1 MGNAAALQDV
11 SRVLDTSLAS
21 LGVLTRI
28 VTDPQQAARLGEL
41 ISKHDFPVLLR
52 ALTSRGER
60 LPPDFFPTWIRK
72 AGGYF
77 PKFAQVLSV
86 RADLIDDP
94 EVLAGL
100 SRCLEDMPK
109 RPHAD
114 VITILEQAG
123 WHDASSNLG
132 RALNAGTVAQVNE
145 MSFYGP
151 AVLKVTFPDVH
162 RRFVTDFR
170 LFSHARAILQA
181 LNLRDDKAQI
191 VGAMFEAVG
200 KSERHVLQEFDLSCE
215 ARALWMAQELLAEW
229 PAAYEAWKSGMAGVI
244 SHAAAALPP
253 HILPLLQVAQAQSR
267 TWRIGVPA
275 PVADRVAPSALIMTL
290 AGGQR
295 NPRRFRV

>member
-1 MGNAAALQDV
+1 MSIHGVHGALWSLGFRVSSVFRSFLVHGLQILATQGWPHLEGLWVSPMGNAAALQDV

-145 MSFYGP
+145 MSFLVFGEGDSCRKPKPYT
-151 AVLKVTFPDVH
+151 LNSSDH
-162 RRFVTDFR
+162 R
-170 LFSHARAILQA
+170 Q
-181 LNLRDDKAQI
+181 
-191 VGAMFEAVG
+191 EAG
-200 KSERHVLQEFDLSCE
+200 L
-215 ARALWMAQELLAEW
+215 
-229 PAAYEAWKSGMAGVI
+229 
-244 SHAAAALPP
+244 
-253 HILPLLQVAQAQSR
+253 
-267 TWRIGVPA
+267 
-275 PVADRVAPSALIMTL
+275 
-290 AGGQR
+290 
-295 NPRRFRV
+295 